1 MARATRGSVKD
12 ERSWWTQRW
21 FVASGALFAV
31 LVLLGLYTAAS
42 GGGVSSPPPPAA
54 AAPAGR
60 AAPPLRSSASS
71 PQGCSLPAGDQAEPT
86 TAPQASWELVG
97 SMAAPSAPS
106 TVGPQ
111 HVIDGV
117 RECFAHSPL
126 GALFAAVN
134 FWAQGTAQPEAVLY
148 RALAADTPQ
157 RSAAIIDGEK
167 NPSERL
173 DTTTKLQVAGF
184 AITAYTPQTAAV
196 TLVFQ
201 VANGAYASVP
211 STMRWER
218 GDWRYVISPEGL
230 PGAGQIADLSGY
242 VAWSGA

>member
-31 LVLLGLYTAAS
+31 LVLLGLYTAA
-42 GGGVSSPPPPAA
+42 GGGGASSPPPPAA

-60 AAPPLRSSASS
+60 AAPLRSSASS

-111 HVIDGV
+111 HVVDGV
-117 RECFAHSPL
+117 RECFAHSPV

-157 RSAAIIDGEK
+157 RSAAIVDGEK

>member
-1 MARATRGSVKD
+1 VKD

-31 LVLLGLYTAAS
+31 LVLLGLYTAA
-42 GGGVSSPPPPAA
+42 GGGGGGSPPPPP

-71 PQGCSLPAGDQAEPT
+71 PRGCSLPAGDQAEPT

-111 HVIDGV
+111 HVVDGV

-157 RSAAIIDGEK
+157 RSAAIVDGEK